1 MLFFVIFKF
10 HKYVVWEKQINNEI
24 SQADK
29 LLDFDWRLDMQL
41 VSQDSLNKKSEP
53 IVFFELETINGKREE
68 GRRNLVFQM
77 NGQELGNFYNNLKK
91 IKEQLNLLVSE

>member
-1 MLFFVIFKF
+1 MLYFFFFLFSKTL
-10 HKYVVWEKQINNEI
+10 VWEKQINNEI

-41 VSQDSLNKKSEP
+41 ISQDSLNKKSEP
-53 IVFFELETINGKREE
+53 IVFFELETINGLREE
-68 GRRNLVFQM
+68 GRNNLVFQM
-77 NGQELGNFYNNLKK
+77 NGQDLGNFYNNLKK